1 MKLKAKLFVKIFGGY
16 AAAIVVISILSIV
29 VLINTMS
36 FRSLSHE
43 TEHEVLPNALNAKEL
58 QIHVIQVQQWLT
70 DISATR
76 GAEGFD
82 DGYDEAE
89 DHAQAFRQIINGYK
103 TFFSSKND
111 SAKVSQM
118 ENILQSFNN
127 FYEVGKQMA
136 AAYIEYGPEQGNEFM
151 EKFDP
156 FAEEIYDEV
165 NAFVEEEVS
174 NITQNIGTIDKDSH
188 SLFTV
193 STTVSSVSTF
203 LLIIIA
209 IFITRSI
216 TVPVKKFT
224 AILKDISEGDGD
236 LTKRININSSDEIG
250 DMANYFNQT
259 FDKIHTLVTSVT
271 QQAHTL
277 ENVGTELAA
286 NMNETSAAINEISEN
301 IRSIKN
307 QTINQSASVTETSST
322 MEQISGG
329 INTLTELIGEQTSN
343 INESSKSIQSLI
355 ENIDSVAETLV
366 SNSRNIE
373 TLTQNSQAGK
383 IALDKIT
390 EAIQE
395 VAKESEGLLEIS
407 KVIQDI
413 ATQTNLLAM
422 NAAIEAAHAG
432 ETGKGFAV
440 VADEVRKLAENS
452 ATQTNTITAVLTK
465 IKDSITAVISYSEDV
480 VARFTLIENGVNTVA
495 SQENNIRTNIESQ
508 TEQSK
513 TIMDALE
520 SLNGLTKKVQSSS
533 VEMQNG
539 SSQITSEA
547 RNMNTI
553 TQEISS
559 GMNEMASGADQ
570 ITKSV
575 VSVNDLTMENK
586 ASINQLITEVKKF
599 KV

>member
-1 MKLKAKLFVKIFGGY
+1 
-16 AAAIVVISILSIV
+16 
-29 VLINTMS
+29 
-36 FRSLSHE
+36 
-43 TEHEVLPNALNAKEL
+43 
-58 QIHVIQVQQWLT
+58 
-70 DISATR
+70 
-76 GAEGFD
+76 
-82 DGYDEAE
+82 
-89 DHAQAFRQIINGYK
+89 
-103 TFFSSKND
+103 
-111 SAKVSQM
+111 M
-118 ENILQSFNN
+118 ENILQSFND

-156 FAEEIYDEV
+156 FAEEIYDGV

-174 NITQNIGTIDKDSH
+174 SITQNIETIDKDSH
-188 SLFTV
+188 SLFAV

-203 LLIIIA
+203 ILIIIA

-271 QQAHTL
+271 QQANTL

-343 INESSKSIQSLI
+343 INESSRSIQSLI

-533 VEMQNG
+533 IEMQNG